1 MIKISVVGLGQMGVN
16 HLNNLANIKNRQEVL
31 ILPMDTLESLKE
43 LAAQANL
50 IKALPTELQDE

>member
-1 MIKISVVGLGQMGVN
+1 
-16 HLNNLANIKNRQEVL
+16 
-31 ILPMDTLESLKE
+31 LPMDTLESLKE